1 VRWSPG
7 RRWKAEQR
15 DAWLAEQQEYAA
27 LLEPVIAAA
36 DFGSWSDFYDGDT
49 RRRAGEITIGDVV
62 DGELCWHIVWVPTT
76 EVVAWPFRW
85 RDERRHRRI
94 YGQVEQRTLGPSHMG
109 VGRAAIPE
117 MIYVVGR
124 AEAPNRAGLG
134 SLRRRLSQTCAL
146 LSQMHN

>member
-85 RDERRHRRI
+85 QDERRHRAI
-94 YGQVEQRTLGPSHMG
+94 YGQVGQRTLGPSHMG
-109 VGRAAIPE
+109 VGPAAIPE

-124 AEAPNRAGLG
+124 AESAEQGRARMASASTLADVRG
-134 SLRRRLSQTCAL
+134 SLAGA
-146 LSQMHN
+146 